1 MTNLLLRRAAAGL
14 SLAAVAAAG
23 LASVPTSAHAQ
34 MTDGWAYG
42 NVDID
47 VDGPC
52 ESPGG
57 GDWFEG
63 EWTDNGAPHTAG
75 TSDSVTATGAEG
87 DVVDAASSYSST
99 ITSTPLG
106 AGPATVTGKVTSSA
120 SALSH
125 QASTDCDVRA
135 DADGRAYGVFTLTQP
150 MWVTLTVASESQRS
164 GDSGGALMAG
174 VGSIGEF
181 GWPLPVRR
189 AAAADETQAEMLM
202 AAVGNR
208 GSSSAST
215 LLPPGEYAVATLS
228 STYAEASGDTE
239 GSIAFTG
246 TFKIDFQ
253 TPGTASAV
261 LGKGASKVQFGARD
275 CANGNVPVALS
286 KKTVKK
292 AKAVKFRVDG
302 KKALTLKGKKLK
314 GKKAKAKTVLLPSSP
329 TARVT
334 VKVKIKLENGRSMQA
349 TRSYLPCK

>member
-1 MTNLLLRRAAAGL
+1 MTNLLLRRAVAGL
-14 SLAAVAAAG
+14 SLAALGAVG
-23 LASVPTSAHAQ
+23 ITSVPTPAHAQ
-34 MTDGWAYG
+34 VTNAWMYGGVGIDDDSSCEALGSGDG
-42 NVDID
+42 
-47 VDGPC
+47 
-52 ESPGG
+52 
-57 GDWFEG
+57 FEA
-63 EWTDNGAPHTAG
+63 EWSDNGAPHTAG
-75 TSDSVTATGAEG
+75 KAVTSTVTGAEG

-106 AGPATVTGKVTSSA
+106 SAPATVTGKVTASSSA
-120 SALSH
+120 LAR
-125 QASTDCDVRA
+125 QAETDCEV
-135 DADGRAYGVFTLTQP
+135 DARSNGSTYGLFTLTQP
-150 MWVTLTVASESQRS
+150 TWVTLTVTGESQRT
-164 GDSGGALMAG
+164 GAAGGALVAG
-174 VGSIGEF
+174 VGSADGIGF
-181 GWPLPVRR
+181 PLPLRR
-189 AAAADETQAEMLM
+189 LADETEQAEMLM

-215 LLPPGEYAVATLS
+215 LLPPGEYGVMSVST
-228 STYAEASGDTE
+228 TYAEAAGDRE
-239 GSIAFTG
+239 GSISYTG
-246 TFKIDFQ
+246 SFKIDFQ
-253 TPGTASAV
+253 TPGTPSAV
-261 LGKGASKVQFGARD
+261 AGKGASKVQFGARD